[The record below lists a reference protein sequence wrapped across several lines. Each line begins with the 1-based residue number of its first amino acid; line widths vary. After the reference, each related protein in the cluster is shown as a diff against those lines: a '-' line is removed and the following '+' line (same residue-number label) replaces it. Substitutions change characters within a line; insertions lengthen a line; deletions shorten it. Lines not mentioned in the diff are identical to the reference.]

1 MSDRPIVKKYT
12 DQDITVVWKPNLC
25 IHSEKCF
32 HGLPEVFNPQNRP
45 WINIDGAKNEQIT
58 EQIKQCP
65 SGALSFYFNNEGA
78 QAEEDNKLESTQID
92 LLEHGPM
99 IVHGHLSIKGLD
111 GTIEHKSGKTAL
123 CRCGASGNKPFCD
136 GSHSKVGFTG

>member
-25 IHSEKCF
+25 IHSKKCF

-45 WINIDGAKNEQIT
+45 WVNIEGAKNEQI
-58 EQIKQCP
+58 EAQVKQCP
-65 SGALSFYFNNEGA
+65 SGALSFYFNHEGA
-78 QAEEDNKLESTQID
+78 KTEKSNKQEVTQIE

-111 GTIEHKSGKTAL
+111 GTVEHKSGKTAL

-136 GSHSKVGFTG
+136 GSHSKVGFVG